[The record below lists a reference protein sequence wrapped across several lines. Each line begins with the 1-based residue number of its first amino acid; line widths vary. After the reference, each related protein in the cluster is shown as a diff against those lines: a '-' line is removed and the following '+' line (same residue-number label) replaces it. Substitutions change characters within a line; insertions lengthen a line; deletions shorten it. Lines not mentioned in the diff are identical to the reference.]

1 MADLLMSL
9 PGMLG
14 DIASIINWCKEYYQ
28 QVRGTGAFMNRVIEL
43 LGAWV
48 PQLELLE
55 DLVKPDDRTSRSL
68 RMVLANKGILEQTRS
83 CLQELKELVTPKSD
97 GSSPGDF
104 PGPRSGGKPPKW
116 YVKLTWP
123 LLKQSKAEELL
134 RELEAHKSSINLL
147 LTNRI
152 VWDMSR
158 VQEGIRQVESHA
170 SAQERQEILAW
181 LKPDK
186 IDSHEIHLEKRNMR
200 EDETCDWMTRSDIW
214 KTWVEGGSK
223 SQNGHRRCLWIHGIP
238 GAGKTVLASFLIDT
252 IANNCQSKG
261 YSYYYC
267 SHQRNQDEARPF
279 LQWVLADL
287 CNQSERF
294 IPQELF
300 NLYGKHR
307 GSVHRVLIDDLLKC
321 LLAVT
326 RRFSRQVCIA
336 VDAVDES
343 SKPRNHFMK
352 VLTTIGTDPAFDHVS
367 ILLISRDELDIRA
380 ALEALPPLGEIAS
393 FLDTGVVLTPT
404 PQSSSYHSRYTER
417 PAEPSPTRPRPTR
430 PGRSSLGPNSGPNA
444 WIPPEFLHGQASA
457 DWQSGQLSDM
467 DSPPPQPSSWSG
479 GQQADVFRSPRPL
492 SQLGNR
498 QPGLGASESRSPSKI
513 RKLSESSSAEPHTPP
528 RGSGPFRCGEASSP
542 WPSQGKLVPEI
553 SKRYQAYTELSMD
566 NHFVLNAISMY
577 VRRRLQRIEHLRH
590 LRPEF
595 LQEIEAKL
603 AREARGMFRW
613 VACQIDMIDSLELS
627 DEPAIQDLLQNL
639 PDTVFDTYER
649 LIVER
654 IPHADGRNEH
664 NRTFARTALALICSN
679 SAEIPSADVLVEA
692 SLFNVPRG
700 LAHAFDIQRLERILG
715 CLIKVTKLNRRP
727 ASVFTRD
734 DDANNRVRV
743 APAHYTVKEYLFAPN
758 TAKGPAKDFALTNV
772 KTQILELEVV
782 FNGLLQFG
790 NNRPR
795 GQNQPTRYEEYC
807 LRMTEKALESRRAL
821 IVTEQSIWEA
831 VFPCLKPNSLHLDAL
846 RNAATR
852 QAFPKWAKL
861 NALFRT
867 EKGAVLPSRQETSIL
882 VSLLTLNWP
891 ELAAVYLKQIAPDD
905 RAALWTDTFIMSPE
919 AGGRNAAANPARDRT
934 TILRLCVARRRIDF
948 LEHFLEAGADF
959 AREPRALFD
968 ALREPYEP
976 VDVDAGGTTGQ
987 LLKMV
992 LQRGADPNPPGY
1004 RYTPLQEAVRHL
1016 EERWVQSLL
1025 LEHADPNADGD
1036 PEGEHPYGVKG
1047 KEKWYDRHPLEICR
1061 STRPPWQD
1069 KLDKKHDFDIEDQVE
1084 RARLRVEALLFQFGA
1099 TEPKPEPEPE
1109 PQSEHQSESETE
1121 TEPEPAGD
1129 SPPERVVIMID

>member
-28 QVRGTGAFMNRVIEL
+28 QVRGTGAFMSRIIEL

-55 DLVKPDDRTSRSL
+55 DLIKPDDRTSRSL

-83 CLQELKELVTPKSD
+83 CLQQLKELVTPKSD
-97 GSSPGDF
+97 GSSSPGDF

-123 LLKQSKAEELL
+123 ILKQGKAEELL

-152 VWDMSR
+152 VKVSGKSSR
-158 VQEGIRQVESHA
+158 THQ
-170 SAQERQEILAW
+170 
-181 LKPDK
+181 PDK

-214 KTWVEGGSK
+214 KTWVAGGSK
-223 SQNGHRRCLWIHGIP
+223 SQHDHRRCLWIHGIP
-238 GAGKTVLASFLIDT
+238 GAGKTILASFLIDT

-267 SHQRNQDEARPF
+267 SHQRNQDKTRPF

-307 GSVHRVLIDDLLKC
+307 GSVHRVLIDDLLKY

-326 RRFSRQVCIA
+326 RRFSRRVCIA

-367 ILLISRDELDIRA
+367 LLLISRDELDIRA
-380 ALEALPPLGEIAS
+380 ALEALPPLGEITS
-393 FLDTGVVLTPT
+393 FLDTGIVLTPT
-404 PQSSSYHSRYTER
+404 PQYSSYHSRYTER

-430 PGRSSLGPNSGPNA
+430 PGRPSRGPDSGSNPP
-444 WIPPEFLHGQASA
+444 IPPEFLPGQASA
-457 DWQSGQLSDM
+457 DWQPGRQPSNM
-467 DSPPPQPSSWSG
+467 DSPPPQPSSSSE
-479 GQQADVFRSPRPL
+479 GQQAKGFWNPRPS
-492 SQLGNR
+492 SQFGNR
-498 QPGLGASESRSPSKI
+498 QPGSGASESRRPSRT
-513 RKLSESSSAEPHTPP
+513 RKPSESNSAEPHTPP

-542 WPSQGKLVPEI
+542 WLSQGKLVPEI

-566 NHFVLNAISMY
+566 NHFVLNAISTY
-577 VRRRLQRIEHLRH
+577 VRRRLQRIEQLRH

-595 LQEIEAKL
+595 LQKIEAKL

-654 IPHADGRNEH
+654 IPHADGRNKH

-715 CLIKVTKLNRRP
+715 CLIQVTKLSRRP

-743 APAHYTVKEYLFAPN
+743 APAHYTVKEYLFARN
-758 TAKGPAKDFALTNV
+758 TAKGLAKDFALTNV

-821 IVTEQSIWEA
+821 IVTEQSIWET
-831 VFPCLKPNSLHLDAL
+831 VFPCLKPTSLHLDAL

-919 AGGRNAAANPARDRT
+919 AGGRNAAANPTRDQT
-934 TILRLCVARRRIDF
+934 TMLRLCVARRRIDF

-959 AREPRALFD
+959 TREPRALFD

-992 LQRGADPNPPGY
+992 LQRGADPNPPEY

-1025 LEHADPNADGD
+1025 FEHADPNAVGD
-1036 PEGEHPYGVKG
+1036 PEGEHPYGV
-1047 KEKWYDRHPLEICR
+1047 EEEEEWYDQHPLEICR

-1069 KLDKKHDFDIEDQVE
+1069 KPDKKHDFDIEDQVE
-1084 RARLRVEALLFQFGA
+1084 HARVRVEALLFQFGA
-1099 TEPKPEPEPE
+1099 TEPEP
-1109 PQSEHQSESETE
+1109 QSESETE
-1121 TEPEPAGD
+1121 PEPEPAGD
-1129 SPPERVVIMID
+1129 SHPEPEVIMID

>member
-1 MADLLMSL
+1 
-9 PGMLG
+9 
-14 DIASIINWCKEYYQ
+14 
-28 QVRGTGAFMNRVIEL
+28 
-43 LGAWV
+43 
-48 PQLELLE
+48 
-55 DLVKPDDRTSRSL
+55 
-68 RMVLANKGILEQTRS
+68 MVLANRGTLEQTRS
-83 CLQELKELVTPKSD
+83 CLQELKGLVTPKSD
-97 GSSPGDF
+97 GSPSPSNRLN
-104 PGPRSGGKPPKW
+104 PRSPSGGRTWWK
-116 YVKLTWP
+116 KLTWP
-123 LLKQSKAEELL
+123 LDQDRAEELL
-134 RELEAHKSSINLL
+134 RELESHKTSINLL
-147 LTNRI
+147 LATRNVFDFRELHTE
-152 VWDMSR
+152 VNSL
-158 VQEGIRQVESHA
+158 A
-170 SAQERQEILAW
+170 SKQGRREILVW
-181 LKPDK
+181 LKPGK
-186 IDSHEIHLEKRNMR
+186 IDSHEIHLEKRSMR
-200 EDETCDWMTRSDIW
+200 EEETCDWMTRSDIW

-223 SQNGHRRCLWIHGIP
+223 SQDGHRRLLWIHGIP
-238 GAGKTVLASFLIDT
+238 GAGKTILASFLIDA

-267 SHQRNQDEARPF
+267 SYQRGQDETRPF

-287 CNQSERF
+287 CNQCDPF
-294 IPQELF
+294 IPQELL
-300 NLYGKHR
+300 NLYEKHR
-307 GSVHRVLIDDLLKC
+307 GSVRNVLIDDLLKC
-321 LLAVT
+321 LIAVT
-326 RRFSRQVCIA
+326 RWFPHQVCIA

-343 SKPRNHFMK
+343 SRPRNHFLK
-352 VLTTIGTDPAFDHVS
+352 VLTTIGTDPDFDHVS
-367 ILLISRDELDIRA
+367 LVLISRDEQDIRA
-380 ALEALPPLGEIAS
+380 AVEALPPLGKITS
-393 FLDTGVVLTPT
+393 FLETG
-404 PQSSSYHSRYTER
+404 
-417 PAEPSPTRPRPTR
+417 
-430 PGRSSLGPNSGPNA
+430 
-444 WIPPEFLHGQASA
+444 
-457 DWQSGQLSDM
+457 
-467 DSPPPQPSSWSG
+467 
-479 GQQADVFRSPRPL
+479 
-492 SQLGNR
+492 
-498 QPGLGASESRSPSKI
+498 
-513 RKLSESSSAEPHTPP
+513 
-528 RGSGPFRCGEASSP
+528 
-542 WPSQGKLVPEI
+542 
-553 SKRYQAYTELSMD
+553 
-566 NHFVLNAISMY
+566 
-577 VRRRLQRIEHLRH
+577 
-590 LRPEF
+590 
-595 LQEIEAKL
+595 
-603 AREARGMFRW
+603 
-613 VACQIDMIDSLELS
+613 IDMIDSLELS

-679 SAEIPSADVLVEA
+679 SSEIPSADVLVEA

-700 LAHAFDIQRLERILG
+700 LAHAFDIKRLERILG

-758 TAKGPAKDFALTNV
+758 TAKGPAKDFALTNL

-821 IVTEQSIWEA
+821 IVREQSIWEA

-846 RNAATR
+846 RNVAIR

-905 RAALWTDTFIMSPE
+905 RAALWADTFIMSPE

-959 AREPRALFD
+959 AHESRVLFD
-968 ALREPYEP
+968 ALREPYAP

-992 LQRGADPNPPGY
+992 LQRGADPNPPGCL
-1004 RYTPLQEAVRHL
+1004 YTPLQEAVRHL

-1025 LEHADPNADGD
+1025 LEHADPNAVGD
-1036 PEGEHPYGVKG
+1036 PKGEHPYGL
-1047 KEKWYDRHPLEICR
+1047 EEEEDWYDHHPLEICR

-1069 KLDKKHDFDIEDQVE
+1069 KPDKKHDFDIEDQVE
-1084 RARLRVEALLFQFGA
+1084 HARLRVEALLFQFGA
-1099 TEPKPEPEPE
+1099 TEPEPEPE
-1109 PQSEHQSESETE
+1109 SESE
-1121 TEPEPAGD
+1121 TEPEPADD
-1129 SPPERVVIMID
+1129 SHPDRVVIMID

>member
-1 MADLLMSL
+1 MAEILMGL

-14 DIASIINWCKEYYQ
+14 DIASIIYWCKEYFR
-28 QVRGTGAFMNRVIEL
+28 QVRGAGAFMNRIIVL
-43 LGAWV
+43 LGAWA

-55 DLVKPDDRTSRSL
+55 DLLTPDDRSSQSL
-68 RMVLANKGILEQTRS
+68 RMVLANKGTLEQTRS
-83 CLQELKELVTPKSD
+83 CLQELKELVAPKSD
-97 GSSPGDF
+97 GLSSPSNS
-104 PGPRSGGKPPKW
+104 PGGRRTLRRIRLRE
-116 YVKLTWP
+116 KLTWP
-123 LLKQSKAEELL
+123 ASNQDKAEELL
-134 RELEAHKSSINLL
+134 RELETHKSSINLL
-147 LTNRI
+147 LATRNVFDFRELHTE
-152 VWDMSR
+152 VNSL
-158 VQEGIRQVESHA
+158 A
-170 SAQERQEILAW
+170 SEQGRREILAW
-181 LKPDK
+181 LKPEK

-200 EDETCDWMTRSDIW
+200 EEETCDWMTRSDIW

-223 SQNGHRRCLWIHGIP
+223 SQHGHRRFLWIHGIP
-238 GAGKTVLASFLIDT
+238 GAGKTILASFLIDA

-267 SHQRNQDEARPF
+267 SHQRSQDEMRPF

-287 CNQSERF
+287 CNQSDRF
-294 IPQELF
+294 IPQELL
-300 NLYGKHR
+300 NLYKKHR
-307 GSVHRVLIDDLLKC
+307 GSVRTVLIDDLLKC

-343 SKPRNHFMK
+343 SKPRNHFLK
-352 VLTTIGTDPAFDHVS
+352 VLTTIGTDPDFDHVS
-367 ILLISRDELDIRA
+367 LLLISRDEQDIRA
-380 ALEALPPLGEIAS
+380 AFEALPPLGETTS
-393 FLDTGVVLTPT
+393 FVESGVVLTPT
-404 PQSSSYHSRYTER
+404 AQPSPSYQPRYARR
-417 PAEPSPTRPRPTR
+417 PAEPSPTRPGSTR
-430 PGRSSLGPNSGPNA
+430 PGRSPLGPNWGPNVRMS
-444 WIPPEFLHGQASA
+444 PEILHAQASA
-457 DWQSGQLSDM
+457 DQPSGHQPSYTDF
-467 DSPPPQPSSWSG
+467 PPPQPSSSSR
-479 GQQADVFRSPRPL
+479 GQQAEGFSSPRSL
-492 SQLGNR
+492 SQLGNQ
-498 QPGLGASESRSPSKI
+498 QPGFGSSASRPSSLI
-513 RKLSESSSAEPHTPP
+513 RKHSGSNNAEPHTPP
-528 RGSGPFRCGEASSP
+528 RRSRPDRSGEASSP
-542 WPSQGKLVPEI
+542 WRSQGKLVPEI

-566 NHFVLNAISMY
+566 NHFVLNAISTY
-577 VRRRLQRIEHLRH
+577 VRRRLQRIEHLKH

-679 SAEIPSADVLVEA
+679 TSEIPSADVLVEA

-821 IVTEQSIWEA
+821 IVAEQSIWEA
-831 VFPCLKPNSLHLDAL
+831 VLPCLKPNSPHLDAL
-846 RNAATR
+846 RNVAIR

-905 RAALWTDTFIMSPE
+905 CAALWTDTFIMSPE

-959 AREPRALFD
+959 ASESRALFD
-968 ALREPYEP
+968 ALREPYAP

-1025 LEHADPNADGD
+1025 LEHADPNAVGD
-1036 PEGEHPYGVKG
+1036 PEGEHPYGV
-1047 KEKWYDRHPLEICR
+1047 EEEEDWYDHHPLEICR

-1069 KLDKKHDFDIEDQVE
+1069 KPDKKHDFDIEDQVE
-1084 RARLRVEALLFQFGA
+1084 HARLRVEALLFRFGA
-1099 TEPKPEPEPE
+1099 MEP
-1109 PQSEHQSESETE
+1109 
-1121 TEPEPAGD
+1121 EPEPAGD
-1129 SPPERVVIMID
+1129 SHPEREVIMIDC